1 MTQQTIEILTE
12 IQLKIRNLYPTFQ
25 KFIIDYKP
33 AQLLVTYDEVNTLE
47 QSIETERMSIED
59 LSKIYPDEKRNY
71 SVEYIVQWLDY
82 LNRFSNINKQL
93 TELNA
98 VAYMIYKDYKKL
110 YLTDFK
116 IVFEKIMRAEYG
128 TFYGSVDA
136 QRILFAFMQYN
147 TERQLLLKKMNLDTR
162 IEHESLKKIKTDLQ
176 RYLELKQSEIEYD
189 VVQLLKADYK
199 DLSGLEYNKKKV
211 ELISERLPEALKKGR
226 EEYLQMEIDNKK

>member
-1 MTQQTIEILTE
+1 LSQT
-12 IQLKIRNLYPTFQ
+12 QLKIRNLYPTYE

-47 QSIETERMSIED
+47 QSIEKDRMSIED
-59 LSKIYPDEKRNY
+59 LSKIYPDQKRNY

-110 YLTDFK
+110 FLTDFK

-136 QRILFAFMQYN
+136 QRILFAFMSYN
-147 TERQLLLKKMNLDTR
+147 TERNLLLRKMNID
-162 IEHESLKKIKTDLQ
+162 SKIIQENQKNTKSELQ
-176 RYLELKQSEIEYD
+176 RYLENKQSEVEFE
-189 VVQLLKADYK
+189 VVQLLKLDYK
-199 DLSGLEYNKKKV
+199 ELSGLEYNKKKI
-211 ELISERLPEALKKGR
+211 ELIQERLPAALDKGR
-226 EEYLQMEIDNKK
+226 EEYLQIQTEKQK